1 MKSNKEFYGKGFHP
15 PGGTPMVKINNKWYS
30 KHDIDYIKSQSKPKS
45 LDRINTSA
53 GFKPTNNTED
63 EMSNR
68 DQQLER
74 LTLLKSQRARLQKD
88 LDRINK
94 VITAIEKDL

>member
-1 MKSNKEFYGKGFHP
+1 MKSDKEFYGGRIP
-15 PGGTPMVKINNKWYS
+15 EPGEEVVFMDGKAYS
-30 KHDIDYIKSQSKPKS
+30 RIDLDYIKSQSKPKS

-94 VITAIEKDL
+94 VITAIEEDL

>member
-1 MKSNKEFYGKGFHP
+1 MKSDKEFYGGRIP
-15 PGGTPMVKINNKWYS
+15 QGGEEVIFMNGKAYS
-30 KHDIDYIKSQSKPKS
+30 KVDIDYIKSQSKPKS

>member
-1 MKSNKEFYGKGFHP
+1 MKSDKEFYGGRIPESGEEVVFMDGKA
-15 PGGTPMVKINNKWYS
+15 YS
-30 KHDIDYIKSQSKPKS
+30 RIDLDYIKSQSKPKS

-94 VITAIEKDL
+94 VITAIEEDL